1 MRTLSTLPLSNGP
14 LWSGTLAARAG
25 SEWGILGGLAATG
38 AGGRVPGL
46 ARARVRVRVRVRVIG
61 LGYGLGL

>member
-1 MRTLSTLPLSNGP
+1 MSTFPLSTVSLC
-14 LWSGTLAARAG
+14 SGALAARAG
-25 SEWGILGGLAATG
+25 SECGILGGLAATG